1 MFSFNCWQCT
11 CFHRATDLWGPRAAY
26 LDPWFTKIWSKHCGT
41 ARGGSNLF
49 FCLFLSG
56 PDTKKLKIPVFF
68 QTKKYKKIQKNTKK
82 YLKIWVPDKRL
93 ISSETGSVY
102 ACVPLRNIFSFNFM
116 HLGFLKV
123 LIYELSGAA
132 DRRTPDRIYE
142 KVHVLHVLETWK
154 SKQCCKTS
162 LIQITF
168 FLVCLAPRPHLRRQ
182 TVLGWKFRFEKL
194 SQ

>member
-1 MFSFNCWQCT
+1 M
-11 CFHRATDLWGPRAAY
+11 
-26 LDPWFTKIWSKHCGT
+26 
-41 ARGGSNLF
+41 
-49 FCLFLSG
+49 SG

-93 ISSETGSVY
+93 ISSKTGSVY

-142 KVHVLHVLETWK
+142 KVHVLETWK
-154 SKQCCKTS
+154 SKQSCKTS

-168 FLVCLAPRPHLRRQ
+168 FLVGNFDSRNFLSKKWAIGDTMNSVCYGLGRLGGLLRR
-182 TVLGWKFRFEKL
+182 R
-194 SQ
+194 